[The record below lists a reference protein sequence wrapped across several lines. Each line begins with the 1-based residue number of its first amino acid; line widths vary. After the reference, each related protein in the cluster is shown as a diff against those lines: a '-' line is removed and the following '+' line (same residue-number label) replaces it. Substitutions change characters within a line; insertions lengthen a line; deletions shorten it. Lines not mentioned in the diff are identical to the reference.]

1 MYEKEWNVK
10 KSVADSVEEIIYYR
24 AQYFHEDLSI
34 IHSRIMQYAKKGQC
48 ELAMKSRRILCD
60 ILRGENLKHCKY
72 NSDQT
77 SQKQLFKCPS
87 ATLLGWL
94 VPVLAANFPSW

>member
-34 IHSRIMQYAKKGQC
+34 SGILHTFKNNAIC
-48 ELAMKSRRILCD
+48 EKR
-60 ILRGENLKHCKY
+60 
-72 NSDQT
+72 T
-77 SQKQLFKCPS
+77 
-87 ATLLGWL
+87 
-94 VPVLAANFPSW
+94 V